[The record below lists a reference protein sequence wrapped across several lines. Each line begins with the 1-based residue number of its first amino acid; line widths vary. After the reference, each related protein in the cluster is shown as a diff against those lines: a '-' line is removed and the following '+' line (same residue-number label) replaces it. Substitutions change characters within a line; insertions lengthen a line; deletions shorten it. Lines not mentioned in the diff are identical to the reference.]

1 MAICPLGPS
10 VRPQVVKTSENA
22 KAAQAAEKK
31 QSDFMRLRTYVRITT
46 VFDGNGRNVDFLARR
61 GERTVVGPYL
71 QSTVRCKVAWQ
82 PVGSF
87 SLAGTGLSCLPVLGT
102 VKLPPGCCCCPP
114 AGH

>member
-1 MAICPLGPS
+1 M
-10 VRPQVVKTSENA
+10 TSCA
-22 KAAQAAEKK
+22 C
-31 QSDFMRLRTYVRITT
+31 TYVGITT